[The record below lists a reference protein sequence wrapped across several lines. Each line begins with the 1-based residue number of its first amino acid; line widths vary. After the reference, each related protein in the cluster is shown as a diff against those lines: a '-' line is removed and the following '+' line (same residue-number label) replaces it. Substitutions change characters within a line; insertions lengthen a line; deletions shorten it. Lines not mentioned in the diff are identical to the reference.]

1 MSFGDDDLQAVL
13 SAWPNSTLPDRV
25 PDSLLERI
33 RQVLAS
39 AMAHPN
45 NRLLQGDL
53 PPLLRH
59 YLLRSSARTGEKM
72 YLKVPAQSNWPTR
85 DRWAEHGID
94 TIHSSGTAF
103 LISALPWHSEWL
115 GANDDG
121 MFADAF
127 TDKMVRQETRCPADP
142 FVENATGFATYS
154 SPGQREALR
163 AAFLMPEG
171 DTLIV
176 NLPTG
181 SGKSLVGQA
190 PALVQREDGQI
201 TVFVVPTVA
210 LALDQERAMQAL
222 FTKKNPTR
230 QPWRLAWYGELSKED
245 RAGIR
250 QRLRNGTQRILFTSP
265 EALTTSLLGAVSDA
279 AANGMLNYFVI
290 DEAHLVTQWGDAF
303 RPSFQALAGL
313 RSSLLRVAPKGFR
326 TLLLSA
332 TFTEETVDILANLF
346 GPPEQVQMVSA
357 VHLRPEPQYWFYK
370 AESAQQKAMRVLE
383 ALRHA
388 PRPFI
393 LYVTKR
399 EEVACWSQILAR
411 DGLERIASF
420 DGGTPDKERLR
431 IITDWAANR
440 LDGIVATSAF
450 GVGLD
455 KNDVRTIIHATIPE
469 TLDRYYQEVG
479 RGGRDGHASVSLLV
493 FDDSDWE
500 LPKRLAT
507 PTIIS
512 NGLGFGRWEAMWKS
526 RRPTSDDNLWSVDI
540 ESVREGLPG
549 SSDENVKWNLR
560 TLILMAR
567 AGLLALEVEA
577 NRSDQDTEPG
587 EDANS
592 VLSAMANV
600 RVRLRNH
607 GHLDRS
613 IWENAVVASRNR
625 TLEAARRNL
634 ALMRDLLPSSLQSAQ
649 EIGREV
655 GETLGTLYRITS
667 EPWTVQVSR
676 ACGGCPRDRFQLAR
690 QTGYAA
696 PVVVPIPRIDVVSN
710 TRWAE
715 TFPWIDASFAYV
727 FYDETQSQNK
737 LRHDVLEF
745 ARWLVHSCAVQEIG
759 VTLGSVLAQGA
770 EWTGL
775 YQHACNRVLLQRST
789 NEADVEPYSP
799 MSRMTLLDPDATV
812 NQLSDV
818 QMMQRPFHVVLLP
831 LAMLDPGDATRR
843 LVEVTANGLR
853 LQQILPDLTL

>member
-1 MSFGDDDLQAVL
+1 
-13 SAWPNSTLPDRV
+13 
-25 PDSLLERI
+25 
-33 RQVLAS
+33 
-39 AMAHPN
+39 
-45 NRLLQGDL
+45 
-53 PPLLRH
+53 LRH
-59 YLLRSSARTGEKM
+59 YLLRSNARAGEKTH
-72 YLKVPAQSNWPTR
+72 LKVPALTNWPTR
-85 DRWAEHGID
+85 DRWREHGIYA
-94 TIHSSGTAF
+94 IQSGGEAF
-103 LISALPWHSEWL
+103 LISASAWQPEWL
-115 GANDDG
+115 GCSDDG

-127 TDKMVRQETRCPADP
+127 ADKLVRQETRCAADP
-142 FVENATGFATYS
+142 FVQNASGFTTYS

-210 LALDQERAMQAL
+210 LALDQERAMRAL
-222 FTKKNPTR
+222 FTKKDPTR
-230 QPWRLAWYGELSKED
+230 QPWRLAWYGGLSKED

-250 QRLRNGTQRILFTSP
+250 QRLRSGTQRILFTSP

-279 AANGMLNYFVI
+279 AANGMLKYFVI

-313 RSSLLRVAPKGFR
+313 RSSLLRTAPRGFR

-332 TFTEETVDILANLF
+332 TFTEETVEILANLF
-346 GPPEQVQMVSA
+346 GPPERVQMVSA

-370 AESAQQKAMRVLE
+370 AESTRHKEVCVLE

-393 LYVTKR
+393 LYVTQR
-399 EEVACWSQILAR
+399 EEVVRWSQVLAR
-411 DGLERIASF
+411 NGLQRLASF
-420 DGGTPDKERLR
+420 DGGTPDKDRQR

-479 RGGRDGHASVSLLV
+479 RGGRDGQASVSLLV

-507 PTIIS
+507 PAIIS
-512 NGLGFGRWEAMWKS
+512 KELGFSRWESMWRS
-526 RRPTSDDNLWSVDI
+526 RRPTSDDNLWDVDM
-540 ESVREGLPG
+540 ESVREGLSG
-549 SSDENVKWNLR
+549 SGDENVKWNLR

-587 EDANS
+587 EDAS
-592 VLSAMANV
+592 SILSAMANI

-607 GHLDRS
+607 GHLDDS
-613 IWENAVVASRNR
+613 IWEKAVVASRHR
-625 TLEAARRNL
+625 TLESASRNL
-634 ALMRDLLPSSLQSAQ
+634 ALMRELLPNSLQSAQ
-649 EIGREV
+649 QIGREV

-667 EPWTVQVSR
+667 EPWSVQVSR
-676 ACGGCPRDRFQLAR
+676 VCGGCPRDRFQVGR
-690 QTGYAA
+690 HTGYAA
-696 PVVVPIPRIDVVSN
+696 PVVVPIPRIDGVLN
-710 TRWAE
+710 TTWAD
-715 TFPWIDASFAYV
+715 TFPWINASFAYV
-727 FYDETQSQNK
+727 FYDETQATNK
-737 LRHDVLEF
+737 LRHDILQF

-759 VTLGSVLAQGA
+759 APFGSVLAQGP
-770 EWTGL
+770 EWMGL
-775 YQHACNRVLLQRST
+775 YQHARNRVLLHRST
-789 NEADVEPYSP
+789 DEYGVEPYSP
-799 MSRMTLLDPDATV
+799 LARMTLLETDANV
-812 NQLSDV
+812 DQLADV
-818 QMMQRPFHVVLLP
+818 QMLQRPFHVVLLP
-831 LAMLDPGDATRR
+831 STMPDPGNELRQLMEVASNSYR
-843 LVEVTANGLR
+843 LEQL
-853 LQQILPDLTL
+853 LTDITL

>member
-25 PDSLLERI
+25 QDSLLERI

-39 AMAHPN
+39 AMVHPN

-59 YLLRSSARTGEKM
+59 YLLRSSARSGEKM
-72 YLKVPAQSNWPTR
+72 QLKVPALSNWPTR

-94 TIHSSGTAF
+94 TIHSSGEAF

-115 GANDDG
+115 GAGDDG

-127 TDKMVRQETRCPADP
+127 TDKMVRQETRCAADP
-142 FVENATGFATYS
+142 FVEKATGFATYS

-222 FTKKNPTR
+222 FRNIDPTR
-230 QPWRLAWYGELSKED
+230 QPWRLAWYGGLSNED

-265 EALTTSLLGAVSDA
+265 EALTTSLLGTVSDT
-279 AANGMLNYFVI
+279 AANGMLKYFVI

-303 RPSFQALAGL
+303 RPSFQVLAGL
-313 RSSLLRVAPKGFR
+313 RSSLLRLAPRGFR

-332 TFTEETVDILANLF
+332 TFTEETVEILANLF
-346 GPPEQVQMVSA
+346 GPPERVQMVSA

-370 AESAQQKAMRVLE
+370 AESTQQKEMRVLE

-393 LYVTKR
+393 LYVTERK
-399 EEVACWSQILAR
+399 EVARWGQVLTSN
-411 DGLERIASF
+411 GLQRIARF
-420 DGGTPDKERLR
+420 DGGTPDKKRHR

-479 RGGRDGHASVSLLV
+479 RGGRDGKPSVSLLV

-512 NGLGFGRWEAMWKS
+512 NELGFGRWESMWRS
-526 RRPTSDDNLWSVDI
+526 RRPTSDDNLWGVDM
-540 ESVREGLPG
+540 ESVREGLSG

-567 AGLLALEVEA
+567 AGLLALEIEA
-577 NRSDQDTEPG
+577 NRLDQDVEPG
-587 EDANS
+587 EDAS
-592 VLSAMANV
+592 SILSAMANI

-613 IWENAVVASRNR
+613 IWEKAVVASRHR
-625 TLEAARRNL
+625 TLESASRNL
-634 ALMRDLLPSSLQSAQ
+634 ALMRELLPNSLQSAQ
-649 EIGREV
+649 QIGREV
-655 GETLGTLYRITS
+655 GETLGILYRITS
-667 EPWTVQVSR
+667 EPWSVQVSR
-676 ACGGCPRDRFQLAR
+676 VCGGCPRDRFQVGR

-696 PVVVPIPRIDVVSN
+696 PVVVPIPRIDRVLN
-710 TRWAE
+710 TTWAE
-715 TFPWIDASFAYV
+715 TFPWINASFAYV
-727 FYDETQSQNK
+727 FYDETQPTNK
-737 LRHDVLEF
+737 LRHDVLQF

-759 VTLGSVLAQGA
+759 APFGSVLAQGS
-770 EWTGL
+770 EWMGL
-775 YQHACNRVLLQRST
+775 YQHVRNRVLLHRST
-789 NEADVEPYSP
+789 EEYGVEPYSP
-799 MSRMTLLDPDATV
+799 LARMTLLETDANV
-812 NQLSDV
+812 DQLADV
-818 QMMQRPFHVVLLP
+818 QMLQRPFHVVLLP
-831 LAMLDPGDATRR
+831 LAMPDPGNPTRR
-843 LVEVTANGLR
+843 LIDVTGHSQR
-853 LQQILPDLTL
+853 LEQLLLDLTL

>member
-13 SAWPNSTLPDRV
+13 LAWPNCKLPDRV
-25 PDSLLERI
+25 QDSLLERI

-39 AMAHPN
+39 AMSRSN

-59 YLLRSSARTGEKM
+59 YLLRSSARVGEKAH
-72 YLKVPAQSNWPTR
+72 LKVPALPNWPDR
-85 DRWAEHGID
+85 DRWAEHGVD
-94 TIHSSGTAF
+94 AIHSRGDSF
-103 LISALPWHSEWL
+103 LISAFPWQPDWL
-115 GANDDG
+115 GAGDDG

-127 TDKMVRQETRCPADP
+127 TDKLVRQDTRCVADP
-142 FVENATGFATYS
+142 FVQNATGFATYS
-154 SPGQREALR
+154 SPGQREAVR

-222 FTKKNPTR
+222 FTKKDPAR
-230 QPWRLAWYGELSKED
+230 QPWRLAWYGGLSKED

-279 AANGMLNYFVI
+279 AASGMLKYFVI

-303 RPSFQALAGL
+303 RPSFQTLAGL
-313 RSSLLRVAPKGFR
+313 RSSLLRIAPRGFR

-332 TFTEETVDILANLF
+332 TFTEETVDTLANLF
-346 GPPEQVQMVSA
+346 GPPERVQMVSA

-370 AESAQQKAMRVLE
+370 AESVQQKEMRVLD

-393 LYVTKR
+393 LYVTQR
-399 EEVACWSQILAR
+399 EEVARWGQILVR
-411 DGLERIASF
+411 NGLQRIASF

-431 IITDWAANR
+431 IITEWASNR

-479 RGGRDGHASVSLLV
+479 RGGRDGQASVSLLV

-512 NGLGFGRWEAMWKS
+512 NELGFSRWESMWKS
-526 RRPTSDDNLWSVDI
+526 RRPTSDDNLWGVDI
-540 ESVREGLPG
+540 ESVRDGLAG

-577 NRSDQDTEPG
+577 NRSDQDAEPG
-587 EDANS
+587 EDAS
-592 VLSAMANV
+592 SILSAMANI

-607 GHLDRS
+607 GHLDNN
-613 IWENAVVASRNR
+613 IWENAVVASRHR
-625 TLEAARRNL
+625 TLEAASRNL
-634 ALMRDLLPSSLQSAQ
+634 ALMRELLPSSLRSSQ

-655 GETLGTLYRITS
+655 GETLGQLYRITS
-667 EPWTVQVSR
+667 EPWSVQVSR
-676 ACGGCPRDRFQLAR
+676 VCGGCPRDRFQEDR

-696 PVVVPIPRIDVVSN
+696 PVVVPIPRIDLVLN
-710 TRWAE
+710 TTWAD
-715 TFPWIDASFAYV
+715 TFPWINATFAYV
-727 FYDETQSQNK
+727 FYDETQSPNK
-737 LRHDVLEF
+737 LRHDVLQF
-745 ARWLVHSCAVQEIG
+745 ARWLVHSCGVQEIG
-759 VTLGSVLAQGA
+759 TPLGPVLAQGS
-770 EWTGL
+770 EWMEL
-775 YQHACNRVLLQRST
+775 YQHARNRVLLHRST
-789 NEADVEPYSP
+789 KEFDVEPYSP
-799 MSRMTLLDPDATV
+799 LARMTLLDPDATV
-812 NQLSDV
+812 DQLYDV
-818 QMMQRPFHVVLLP
+818 QMLQRPFHVVLLP
-831 LAMLDPGDATRR
+831 LAMAEPGNPTRR
-843 LVEVTANGLR
+843 LIDVIGHSQR
-853 LQQILPDLTL
+853 LEQLLLDLTL

>member
-1 MSFGDDDLQAVL
+1 MSFGEDDLQVL
-13 SAWPNSTLPDRV
+13 LLAWPNCTLPDRV
-25 PDSLLERI
+25 LDSLLERI
-33 RQVLAS
+33 SQVLVS
-39 AMAHPN
+39 ATSHPS

-59 YLLRSSARTGEKM
+59 YLLRSSARAGEKTH
-72 YLKVPAQSNWPTR
+72 LKVPALPNWPTR
-85 DRWAEHGID
+85 DCWREHGINA
-94 TIHSSGTAF
+94 IHSSGDAF
-103 LISALPWHSEWL
+103 LISASAWQPEWL
-115 GANDDG
+115 GSSDDG

-127 TDKMVRQETRCPADP
+127 TDKLVRQETRCAADP
-142 FVENATGFATYS
+142 FVQNASGFTTYS
-154 SPGQREALR
+154 SPGQREAVR

-222 FTKKNPTR
+222 FTKKDPTR
-230 QPWRLAWYGELSKED
+230 QPWRLAWYGGLSKED

-250 QRLRNGTQRILFTSP
+250 QCLRNGTQRILFTSP

-279 AANGMLNYFVI
+279 AANGMLKYFVI

-303 RPSFQALAGL
+303 RPSFQVLAGL
-313 RSSLLRVAPKGFR
+313 RSSLLRLAPRGFR

-332 TFTEETVDILANLF
+332 TFTEETVEILANLF
-346 GPPEQVQMVSA
+346 GPPERVQMVSA

-370 AESAQQKAMRVLE
+370 AESTQQKEMRVLE

-393 LYVTKR
+393 LYVTERK
-399 EEVACWSQILAR
+399 EVARWGQVLTGN
-411 DGLERIASF
+411 GLQRIARF
-420 DGGTPDKERLR
+420 DGGTPDKERQR

-479 RGGRDGHASVSLLV
+479 RGGRDGKPSVSLLV

-512 NGLGFGRWEAMWKS
+512 NELGFGRWESMWRS
-526 RRPTSDDNLWSVDI
+526 RRPTSDDNLWGVNM

-567 AGLLALEVEA
+567 AGLLALEIEA
-577 NRSDQDTEPG
+577 NRLDQDVETG
-587 EDANS
+587 EDAS
-592 VLSAMANV
+592 SILSAMANI

-613 IWENAVVASRNR
+613 IWEKAVVASRHR
-625 TLEAARRNL
+625 TLESASRNL
-634 ALMRDLLPSSLQSAQ
+634 ALMLELLPNSLQSAQ
-649 EIGREV
+649 QIGREV
-655 GETLGTLYRITS
+655 GETLGILYRITS
-667 EPWTVQVSR
+667 EPWSVQVSR
-676 ACGGCPRDRFQLAR
+676 VCGGCPRDRFQVGR

-696 PVVVPIPRIDVVSN
+696 PVVVPIPRIDRVLN
-710 TRWAE
+710 TTWAE
-715 TFPWIDASFAYV
+715 TFPWINASFAYV
-727 FYDETQSQNK
+727 FYDETQPTNK
-737 LRHDVLEF
+737 LRHDLLQF

-759 VTLGSVLAQGA
+759 APFGSVLAQGS
-770 EWTGL
+770 EWMGL
-775 YQHACNRVLLQRST
+775 YQHVRNRVLLHRST
-789 NEADVEPYSP
+789 EEYGVEPYSP
-799 MSRMTLLDPDATV
+799 LARMTLLETDANV
-812 NQLSDV
+812 DQLADV
-818 QMMQRPFHVVLLP
+818 QMLQRPFHVVLLP
-831 LAMLDPGDATRR
+831 LAMPDPGNPTRR
-843 LVEVTANGLR
+843 LIDVTGHSQR
-853 LQQILPDLTL
+853 LEQLLLDLTL

>member
-1 MSFGDDDLQAVL
+1 MSFDYDDLHAVL
-13 SAWPNSTLPDRV
+13 SAWPNCTLPDKV
-25 PDSLLERI
+25 QDSLLERI

-39 AMAHPN
+39 AMSHPN

-59 YLLRSSARTGEKM
+59 YLLRSSARAGEKTR
-72 YLKVPAQSNWPTR
+72 LKVPALPTWPTR
-85 DRWAEHGID
+85 DHWAEHGID
-94 TIHSSGTAF
+94 AIHSSGGAF
-103 LISALPWHSEWL
+103 LISALPWQPDWL
-115 GANDDG
+115 GAGDDG

-127 TDKMVRQETRCPADP
+127 TDKMVREATHCVADP
-142 FVENATGFATYS
+142 FVQDATGFSTYS
-154 SPGQREALR
+154 SPGQREAVR

-190 PALVQREDGQI
+190 PALVQREDGRI

-222 FTKKNPTR
+222 FTKKDPTR
-230 QPWRLAWYGELSKED
+230 QPWRLAWYGGLSKED

-279 AANGMLNYFVI
+279 AANGMLKYFVI

-313 RSSLLRVAPKGFR
+313 RRSLLRVAPKGFR

-332 TFTEETVDILANLF
+332 TFTEETVDTLANLF

-370 AESAQQKAMRVLE
+370 AESAQQKEMRVLE

-399 EEVACWSQILAR
+399 EEVARWGQVLAR
-411 DGLERIASF
+411 NGLQRIASF
-420 DGGTPDKERLR
+420 HGGTLDKERIR
-431 IITDWAANR
+431 IIDDWDKDR

-455 KNDVRTIIHATIPE
+455 KEDVRTIIHATIPE

-479 RGGRDGHASVSLLV
+479 RGGRDGKPCVSLLV
-493 FDDSDWE
+493 FDDSDWD

-507 PTIIS
+507 PNIIS
-512 NGLGFGRWEAMWKS
+512 NELGFSRWESMWKS
-526 RRPTSDDNLWSVDI
+526 RRATSDDDLWGIDI
-540 ESVREGLPG
+540 ESVREGLAG

-577 NRSDQDTEPG
+577 NRLDQDAEPG
-587 EDANS
+587 EDASS

-613 IWENAVVASRNR
+613 IWEDAVVSSRHR
-625 TLEAARRNL
+625 TLDAASRNL
-634 ALMRDLLPSSLQSAQ
+634 ALMRELLPSSLQSAQ
-649 EIGREV
+649 EVGREV
-655 GETLGTLYRITS
+655 GETLGTLYRITLES
-667 EPWTVQVSR
+667 WTVPVSR
-676 ACGGCPRDRFQLAR
+676 VCGGCPRDRFQVGR

-696 PVVVPIPRIDVVSN
+696 PVVVPIPRIDGVLN
-710 TRWAE
+710 TTWAE
-715 TFPWIDASFAYV
+715 TFPWINASFAYV
-727 FYDETQSQNK
+727 FYDETQPPNK
-737 LRHDVLEF
+737 LRHDVLQF

-759 VTLGSVLAQGA
+759 TPYGSVLAQGP
-770 EWTGL
+770 EWMGL
-775 YQHACNRVLLQRST
+775 YQHARNRVLLHRAT
-789 NEADVEPYSP
+789 DEYGVEPYSP
-799 MSRMTLLDPDATV
+799 LARMTLLETDANV
-812 NQLSDV
+812 DQLADV
-818 QMMQRPFHVVLLP
+818 QMLQRPFHVVLLP
-831 LAMLDPGDATRR
+831 STMPDPGNPTRSLIDVTGHSQR
-843 LVEVTANGLR
+843 LEQL
-853 LQQILPDLTL
+853 LLDLTL

>member
-1 MSFGDDDLQAVL
+1 MSFGDDDLQVAL
-13 SAWPNSTLPDRV
+13 LAWPNCTLPDKV
-25 PDSLLERI
+25 QDSLLERI
-33 RQVLAS
+33 SQVLVS
-39 AMAHPN
+39 ATSHPS
-45 NRLLQGDL
+45 NRILQGDL

-59 YLLRSSARTGEKM
+59 FLLRSSARAGEKTH
-72 YLKVPAQSNWPTR
+72 LKVPALPNWPNR
-85 DRWAEHGID
+85 DRWREHGVD
-94 TIHSSGTAF
+94 AIHSNGNAF
-103 LISALPWHSEWL
+103 LISASAWQPEWL
-115 GANDDG
+115 GSGDDG

-127 TDKMVRQETRCPADP
+127 TDKMVRQETRCAADP
-142 FVENATGFATYS
+142 FVQNATGFTTYS

-222 FTKKNPTR
+222 FTKKDPTR
-230 QPWRLAWYGELSKED
+230 QPWRLAWYGGLSKED

-250 QRLRNGTQRILFTSP
+250 QRLRSGTQRILFTSP

-279 AANGMLNYFVI
+279 AANGMLKYFVI

-313 RSSLLRVAPKGFR
+313 RNSLLRTAPRGFR

-332 TFTEETVDILANLF
+332 TFTEETIEILANLF
-346 GPPEQVQMVSA
+346 GPPERVQMVSA

-370 AESAQQKAMRVLE
+370 ADSARQKEMRVLE

-393 LYVTKR
+393 LYVTQR
-399 EEVACWSQILAR
+399 EEVVRWGEVLTR
-411 DGLERIASF
+411 NGLQRVASF
-420 DGGTPDKERLR
+420 DGGTPDKDRQR
-431 IITDWAANR
+431 IITDWATNR

-479 RGGRDGHASVSLLV
+479 RGGRDGQASVSLLV

-507 PTIIS
+507 PAIIS
-512 NGLGFGRWEAMWKS
+512 NELGFSRWESMW
-526 RRPTSDDNLWSVDI
+526 RARLPTSDDNIWGVDM
-540 ESVREGLPG
+540 ESVREGLSG

-567 AGLLALEVEA
+567 AGLLSLEIEA
-577 NRSDQDTEPG
+577 NHLDQDVESG
-587 EDANS
+587 EDAS
-592 VLSAMANV
+592 SILSAMANI
-600 RVRLRNH
+600 RVRLCNH
-607 GHLDRS
+607 GHLDHS
-613 IWENAVVASRNR
+613 IWEKAVAASRHS
-625 TLEAARRNL
+625 TLVSASRNL
-634 ALMRDLLPSSLQSAQ
+634 ALMRELLPNSLQSAQ
-649 EIGREV
+649 QIGREV
-655 GETLGTLYRITS
+655 GETLGTLYRVTS
-667 EPWTVQVSR
+667 DPWSVQVSR
-676 ACGGCPRDRFQLAR
+676 VCGGCPRDRFQVGR
-690 QTGYAA
+690 QTGYSA
-696 PVVVPIPRIDVVSN
+696 PVVVPIPRIDRVLN
-710 TRWAE
+710 TTWAE

-727 FYDETQSQNK
+727 FYDETQPQSK
-737 LRHDVLEF
+737 LRHDVLQF

-759 VTLGSVLAQGA
+759 APFGSVLAQGP
-770 EWTGL
+770 EWMGL
-775 YQHACNRVLLQRST
+775 YQHARNRVLLHRST
-789 NEADVEPYSP
+789 KESDVEPYSP
-799 MSRMTLLDPDATV
+799 LARMTLLETEATV
-812 NQLSDV
+812 DQLAEV
-818 QMMQRPFHVVLLP
+818 QMLQRPFHVVLLP
-831 LAMLDPGDATRR
+831 STMPDPGNPTRR
-843 LVEVTANGLR
+843 LIDITGHSHCLEQL
-853 LQQILPDLTL
+853 LLDLTL

>member
-13 SAWPNSTLPDRV
+13 SAWPTGRV
-25 PDSLLERI
+25 PERVQDSLLERI
-33 RQVLAS
+33 CQVLTLATE
-39 AMAHPN
+39 HTN
-45 NRLLQGDL
+45 NQTLQGDL

-59 YLLRSSARTGEKM
+59 YLLRSSARAGKKSH
-72 YLKVPAQSNWPTR
+72 LKVPATSYWPTR
-85 DRWAEHGID
+85 DRWAEHGIE
-94 TIHSSGTAF
+94 TIRSSGDAF

-115 GANDDG
+115 GSGDDG

-127 TDKMVRQETRCPADP
+127 TDKMFRQETHCATDP
-142 FVENATGFATYS
+142 FVENATGFSTYS

-210 LALDQERAMQAL
+210 LALDQERAMQRL
-222 FTKKNPTR
+222 FTQKDLSR
-230 QPWRLAWYGELSKED
+230 QPWRLAWYGGLSNED

-279 AANGMLNYFVI
+279 AANGMLKYFVI

-313 RSSLLRVAPKGFR
+313 RSSLLRIAPKGFR

-332 TFTEETVDILANLF
+332 TFTEETVDTLANLF
-346 GPPEQVQMVSA
+346 GPPERVQMVSA

-370 AESAQQKAMRVLE
+370 AESAHQKEMRVLE

-393 LYVTKR
+393 LYVTQR
-399 EEVACWSQILAR
+399 EEVAHWGRILTKN
-411 DGLERIASF
+411 GLHRIATF
-420 DGGTPDKERLR
+420 DGGTPDNERLR
-431 IITDWAANR
+431 IITEWAANR

-493 FDDSDWE
+493 FDDSDWD

-512 NGLGFGRWEAMWKS
+512 VELGFSRWVAMWKS
-526 RRPTSDDNLWSVDI
+526 RRPTSDENLWSVDI
-540 ESVREGLPG
+540 ESVREGLAG

-577 NRSDQDTEPG
+577 NNTDLDTEPS
-587 EDANS
+587 EDS
-592 VLSAMANV
+592 SSILSAMANV

-607 GHLDRS
+607 GHLDRR
-613 IWENAVVASRNR
+613 IWEEAVVASRHS
-625 TLEAARRNL
+625 TLSAASRNL
-634 ALMRDLLPSSLQSAQ
+634 ALMRELLPSSLQSAQ
-649 EIGREV
+649 EIGSEV
-655 GETLGTLYRITS
+655 GETLGALYRIAL
-667 EPWTVQVSR
+667 EPWSVQVSR
-676 ACGGCPRDRFQLAR
+676 VCGGCPRDRFQVGH
-690 QTGYAA
+690 QTGYAS
-696 PVVVPIPRIDVVSN
+696 PMVVPIPRVEVVLNS
-710 TRWAE
+710 TWAD
-715 TFPWIDASFAYV
+715 TFPWINASFAYV
-727 FYDETQSQNK
+727 FYDETQSPKK
-737 LRHDVLEF
+737 LHDELLQF

-759 VTLGSVLAQGA
+759 APLNSALAQST
-770 EWTGL
+770 EWLGL
-775 YQHACNRVLLQRST
+775 YQYARNRVLLHRSLK
-789 NEADVEPYSP
+789 ESDVEPYSP
-799 MSRMTLLDPDATV
+799 LARMTLIESGSTSDELA
-812 NQLSDV
+812 DV
-818 QMMQRPFHVVLLP
+818 QMLQRPFHVVLLP
-831 LAMLDPGDATRR
+831 LTTPDPGNPTRR
-843 LVEVTANGLR
+843 LIDVTGSSQR
-853 LQQILPDLTL
+853 LEKLLLNLTA

>member
-1 MSFGDDDLQAVL
+1 MSFGDDDLQAVFV
-13 SAWPNSTLPDRV
+13 AWPNAALPEKV
-25 PDSLLERI
+25 QDSLLDRI
-33 RQVLAS
+33 CQILAS
-39 AMAHPN
+39 ALTDTASS
-45 NRLLQGDL
+45 RFQGDL
-53 PPLLRH
+53 QPLLRH
-59 YLLRSSARTGEKM
+59 YLLRSSARAGMTLH
-72 YLKVPAQSNWPTR
+72 LKVPALWNWPSR
-85 DRWAEHGID
+85 DSWAEHGID
-94 TIHSSGTAF
+94 AIRSGDSAF

-115 GANDDG
+115 GAGEDG

-127 TDKMVRQETRCPADP
+127 TDKMVRQATHCAADP
-142 FVENATGFATYS
+142 FVQNATGFSAYS
-154 SPGQREALR
+154 SPGQREAVR

-210 LALDQERAMQAL
+210 LALDQERAMQVL
-222 FTKKNPTR
+222 FNQRAPTR
-230 QPWRLAWYGELSKED
+230 SPWRLAWYGGLSKED

-250 QRLRNGTQRILFTSP
+250 QRLRSGTQRILFTSP

-279 AANGMLNYFVI
+279 AANGMLKYFVI

-332 TFTEETVDILANLF
+332 TFTEETVDTLANLF

-370 AESAQQKAMRVLE
+370 AESAQQKEMRVLE

-399 EEVACWSQILAR
+399 EEVTRWGQVLAKN
-411 DGLERIASF
+411 GLQRIASF

-431 IITDWAANR
+431 IITDWAANH

-479 RGGRDGHASVSLLV
+479 RGGRDGKPSVSLLV

-500 LPKRLAT
+500 LPKRLAK

-512 NGLGFGRWEAMWKS
+512 NELGFGRWEAMWKS
-526 RRPTSDDNLWSVDI
+526 RRPTNDENLWGIDI

-549 SSDENVKWNLR
+549 SSDENVKWNMR

-567 AGLLALEVEA
+567 AGLIALEVEA

-587 EDANS
+587 EDTS
-592 VLSAMANV
+592 SILSAMANV

-607 GHLDRS
+607 GHLDLS
-613 IWENAVVASRNR
+613 IWETAVVASRQR
-625 TLEAARRNL
+625 TLGAASRNL
-634 ALMRDLLPSSLQSAQ
+634 ELMRELLPSSLQSAQ
-649 EIGREV
+649 KIGREV
-655 GETLGTLYRITS
+655 GETLGQLYRITS
-667 EPWTVQVSR
+667 EPWSVQVSR
-676 ACGGCPRDRFQLAR
+676 VCGGCPIDRFQQCH
-690 QTGYAA
+690 QTRYAA
-696 PVVVPIPRIDVVSN
+696 PVVVPIPRIDVVLN
-710 TRWAE
+710 TTWAE
-715 TFPWIDASFAYV
+715 NFSWISSSFAYV
-727 FYDETQSQNK
+727 FYDENQSPDK
-737 LRHDVLEF
+737 LRHDVLQF
-745 ARWLVHSCAVQEIG
+745 ARWLVHSCGVQEIG
-759 VTLGSVLAQGA
+759 TPLGSVLAKGS
-770 EWTGL
+770 EWMGL
-775 YQHACNRVLLQRST
+775 YEHARNRVLLHRSPK
-789 NEADVEPYSP
+789 ESDVEPYSP
-799 MSRMTLLDPDATV
+799 LARMTLLDPDATV

-818 QMMQRPFHVVLLP
+818 QMLQRSFHVVLLP
-831 LAMLDPGDATRR
+831 LAMPDPGNSTRR
-843 LVEVTANGLR
+843 LIDVTGHSQR
-853 LQQILPDLTL
+853 LEKLLIDLTL